1 MDLLLKYLPLIIFI
15 YPILSWLDTRKRF
28 SHNAK
33 FYSERALLVKK
44 YEEECN
50 RKGITE
56 HEKSAFAQAL
66 AGTDKLGSK
75 DIDIIK
81 KKFPEKLFLMI
92 SSLLKVRNKV
102 SIQFINNNY
111 VFVSNITLRKLQ
123 FRPIWYFIL
132 YFSSVPIIIS
142 NTLLILLFKNMG
154 WGLIYV
160 SSNNYNLIQLAL
172 VLIGLCVAI
181 SAALKF
187 IANQN
192 LISLIKVDKLIMSK
206 EEILEELEELE
217 DKKIKNNGQAFIS
230 YNYKAPVP
238 QQNFNCLR

>member
-1 MDLLLKYLPLIIFI
+1 
-15 YPILSWLDTRKRF
+15 
-28 SHNAK
+28 
-33 FYSERALLVKK
+33 
-44 YEEECN
+44 
-50 RKGITE
+50 
-56 HEKSAFAQAL
+56 
-66 AGTDKLGSK
+66 
-75 DIDIIK
+75 
-81 KKFPEKLFLMI
+81 
-92 SSLLKVRNKV
+92 
-102 SIQFINNNY
+102 
-111 VFVSNITLRKLQ
+111 
-123 FRPIWYFIL
+123 
-132 YFSSVPIIIS
+132 IIIS

-206 EEILEELEELE
+206 EEILEELE

-238 QQNFNCLR
+238 QQNFNFLR

>member
-1 MDLLLKYLPLIIFI
+1 
-15 YPILSWLDTRKRF
+15 
-28 SHNAK
+28 
-33 FYSERALLVKK
+33 
-44 YEEECN
+44 
-50 RKGITE
+50 
-56 HEKSAFAQAL
+56 
-66 AGTDKLGSK
+66 
-75 DIDIIK
+75 
-81 KKFPEKLFLMI
+81 MI

-102 SIQFINNNY
+102 SIQVINNNY
-111 VFVSNITLRKLQ
+111 VFVSNLTLRKLQ

-132 YFSSVPIIIS
+132 YFSSIPIIIS
-142 NTLLILLFKNMG
+142 NSLLIILFKKMG

-160 SSNNYNLIQLAL
+160 SPNNYNLIQLAL
-172 VLIGLCVAI
+172 VLVGLCVAI

-206 EEILEELEELE
+206 EEILE

-230 YNYKAPVP
+230 YNYKAPMP

>member
-44 YEEECN
+44 YEEECS
-50 RKGITE
+50 REGITD

-66 AGTDKLGSK
+66 AGTDKLSSK

-81 KKFPEKLFLMI
+81 EKFPEKLFLMI
-92 SSLLKVRNKV
+92 SNLLKVRNKV
-102 SIQFINNNY
+102 SIQNVNNNN
-111 VFVSNITLRKLQ
+111 VFVSNSTLRKLQ

-132 YFSSVPIIIS
+132 YFSSIPIIIL
-142 NTLLILLFKNMG
+142 NNLLILLFNMMG
-154 WGLIYV
+154 WDLIYV
-160 SSNNYNLIQLAL
+160 SPNNYNLIQLTL
-172 VLIGLCVAI
+172 VLVGLCIAI

-192 LISLIKVDKLIMSK
+192 LISLIKNDKLIMSK
-206 EEILEELEELE
+206 EEVLKDLE
-217 DKKIKNNGQAFIS
+217 DKKIKNNTQVFIS
-230 YNYKAPVP
+230 YSP
-238 QQNFNCLR
+238 QGPRATTEL